1 MRSERVWFSFFI
13 LLALTL
19 NFGFVYGV
27 IDNPEHHDK
36 IELFLAFV
44 VSVVCTI
51 LKFGDRSHL
60 GAMLLATSLVADVQ
74 LLSAIGV
81 WTFNVGILDSATLS
95 TIVSFTAGALV
106 ANLVSVILV
115 VIEVATLRR

>member
-19 NFGFVYGV
+19 NVGFVYGS

-36 IELFLAFV
+36 IELYLAFV
-44 VSVVCTI
+44 VSIVCTI

-60 GAMLLATSLVADVQ
+60 GALLLATSLVADVQ
-74 LLSAIGV
+74 LLIAIGV
-81 WTFNVGILDSATLS
+81 WTFSVGMLDASTLS
-95 TIVSFTAGALV
+95 TIVSFTMGALV
-106 ANLVSVILV
+106 ANMVSVILV

>member
-19 NFGFVYGV
+19 NFGFVYGE

-44 VSVVCTI
+44 VSVVCTV

-60 GAMLLATSLVADVQ
+60 GALLLATSLVADVQ

-81 WTFNVGILDSATLS
+81 WTFNTGLLDAATLS

>member
-19 NFGFVYGV
+19 NFGFVYGS

-44 VSVVCTI
+44 ISVVCTI

-60 GAMLLATSLVADVQ
+60 G
-74 LLSAIGV
+74 G
-81 WTFNVGILDSATLS
+81 G
-95 TIVSFTAGALV
+95 
-106 ANLVSVILV
+106 
-115 VIEVATLRR
+115 R

>member
-19 NFGFVYGV
+19 NFGFVYGS

-60 GAMLLATSLVADVQ
+60 GALLLATSLVADVQ
-74 LLSAIGV
+74 LLAAIAI
-81 WTFNVGILDSATLS
+81 WTFNTGLLDGATLS

>member
-19 NFGFVYGV
+19 NVGFVYGS

-36 IELFLAFV
+36 IELYLAFV
-44 VSVVCTI
+44 VSIVCTI

-60 GAMLLATSLVADVQ
+60 GALLLATSLVADVQ
-74 LLSAIGV
+74 LLIAIGV
-81 WTFNVGILDSATLS
+81 WTFSVGMLDASTLS
-95 TIVSFTAGALV
+95 TIVSFTMGALV
-106 ANLVSVILV
+106 ANLVSVVLV